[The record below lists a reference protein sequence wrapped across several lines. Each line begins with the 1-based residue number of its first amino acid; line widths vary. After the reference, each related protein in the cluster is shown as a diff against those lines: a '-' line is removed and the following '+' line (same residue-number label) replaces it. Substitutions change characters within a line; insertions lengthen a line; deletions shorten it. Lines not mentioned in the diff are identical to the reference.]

1 MKREFVLAGI
11 SAAIWLMHM
20 GLIVAVSYTGDAD
33 DEKSLKRVNALVLAT
48 VSATGCFALYLAMTL
63 P

>member
-1 MKREFVLAGI
+1 MEREFILAGI

-20 GLIVAVSYTGDAD
+20 GLIAAVSYTSDAD
-33 DEKSLKRVNALVLAT
+33 EERSLKRVNALVLAT
-48 VSATGCFALYLAMTL
+48 VATAGCFALYLAMTL